1 MRTLRTAELLAK
13 RARISGREVL
23 GSHERVASEAG
34 GAVISKVSPGLVLIP
49 LPVQG
54 RWRAVG
60 WTAAFIAVF
69 TSLTWFVPGPSPFMA
84 FWDGHLP
91 RLQGGETFAFAHCWP
106 VFPAEIIACNQ
117 TPFSMVA
124 KSNELGVPAMTDKLA
139 RSVDWV
145 YSSFILGLAIWA
157 ARDAAGRTHQAQVW
171 FALLTLAVLRS
182 SGAFLYH
189 VVGSLWLLTL
199 IAVEMPGHRWPS
211 VSLGIC
217 WVFLFFLPGVVP
229 LPVFSPP
236 PLMMILSGLGVVR
249 MVTLNS

>member
-1 MRTLRTAELLAK
+1 M
-13 RARISGREVL
+13 
-23 GSHERVASEAG
+23 
-34 GAVISKVSPGLVLIP
+34 
-49 LPVQG
+49 
-54 RWRAVG
+54 
-60 WTAAFIAVF
+60 
-69 TSLTWFVPGPSPFMA
+69 
-84 FWDGHLP
+84 P
-91 RLQGGETFAFAHCWP
+91 RLQGGQAFTFAQWWP
-106 VFPAEIIACNQ
+106 VFPAEIIARNQ

-124 KSNELGVPAMTDKLA
+124 KSNELGVPSMTDKLA

-145 YSSFILGLAIWA
+145 YSSLILGPAIGA

-171 FALLTLAVLRS
+171 LAMLNLAVLRS

-199 IAVEMPGHRWPS
+199 MAAEMPGRRRPS

-249 MVTLNS
+249 MVALNSWVILRRPPASHATVSEGLSNFVMDDNTDVA